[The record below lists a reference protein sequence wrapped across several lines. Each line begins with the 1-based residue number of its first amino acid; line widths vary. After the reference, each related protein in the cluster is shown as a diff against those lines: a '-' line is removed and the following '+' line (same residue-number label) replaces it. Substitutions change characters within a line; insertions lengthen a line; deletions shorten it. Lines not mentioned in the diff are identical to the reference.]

1 MELKDLEKLMKVFE
15 ESDSREFKLDD
26 GDFHLYLS
34 KNKHHAPVEA
44 PVQAAPAPAA
54 APAEPQA
61 PAPVAKEAPGVSVKA
76 PLVGT
81 VYLQP
86 KPGAPAF
93 VKVGDRVEEGDVVCV
108 IEAMKMMTEIKSD
121 HAGIVSAINVK
132 DGELVEVEQSLI
144 TLKED

>member
-1 MELKDLEKLMKVFE
+1 
-15 ESDSREFKLDD
+15 
-26 GDFHLYLS
+26 
-34 KNKHHAPVEA
+34 
-44 PVQAAPAPAA
+44 
-54 APAEPQA
+54 
-61 PAPVAKEAPGVSVKA
+61 VKA

-132 DGELVEVEQSLI
+132 DGELVEVEQPLI

>member
-76 PLVGT
+76 PLVRSGNMGSRYT
-81 VYLQP
+81 TS
-86 KPGAPAF
+86 GAASSP
-93 VKVGDRVEEGDVVCV
+93 RS
-108 IEAMKMMTEIKSD
+108 TS
-121 HAGIVSAINVK
+121 SAV
-132 DGELVEVEQSLI
+132 
-144 TLKED
+144 

>member
-76 PLVGT
+76 PL
-81 VYLQP
+81 
-86 KPGAPAF
+86 GAPAF

-132 DGELVEVEQSLI
+132 DGELVEVEQPLI

>member
-34 KNKHHAPVEA
+34 KNKHHAPVE
-44 PVQAAPAPAA
+44 APAA

-132 DGELVEVEQSLI
+132 DGELVEVEQPLI

>member
-44 PVQAAPAPAA
+44 PVQAAP
-54 APAEPQA
+54 A

-132 DGELVEVEQSLI
+132 DGELVEVEQPLI

>member
-54 APAEPQA
+54 
-61 PAPVAKEAPGVSVKA
+61 APGVSVKA

-132 DGELVEVEQSLI
+132 DGELVEVEQPLI